1 MLACILTTRS
11 SRVTSDYRGELEGG
25 VEEGLEVEV
34 QAGPGVGVEDGM
46 VEEEEEGSFLEDG
59 LEEAVAGTSS
69 STIKVPRQRCLDS
82 LQLFCSLGTSE
93 QNYESPEN
101 MRILVMLQI
110 AEAEPGCLNF
120 CQLV

>member
-1 MLACILTTRS
+1 MEVQA
-11 SRVTSDYRGELEGG
+11 GPEGG
-25 VEEGLEVEV
+25 VEEKLEEEVEV
-34 QAGPGVGVEDGM
+34 QAGPEVGGEDGM
-46 VEEEEEGSFLEDG
+46 VEEGVAEEEEVLFLEDG

-110 AEAEPGCLNF
+110 AEAE
-120 CQLV
+120 Q

>member
-1 MLACILTTRS
+1 M
-11 SRVTSDYRGELEGG
+11 E
-25 VEEGLEVEV
+25 VELEVELEA
-34 QAGPGVGVEDGM
+34 QAGPEVGVEDGM
-46 VEEEEEGSFLEDG
+46 VEEGVAEEEEGSFLEDG

-110 AEAEPGCLNF
+110 AEAE
-120 CQLV
+120 Q